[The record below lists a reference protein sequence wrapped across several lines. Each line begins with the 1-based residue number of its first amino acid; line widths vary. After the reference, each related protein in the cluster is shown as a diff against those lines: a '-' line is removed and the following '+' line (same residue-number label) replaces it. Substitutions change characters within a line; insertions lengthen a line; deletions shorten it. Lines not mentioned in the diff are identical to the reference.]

1 MIVSLYCLYII
12 IFVIISS
19 FNEFDLDSTGGYY
32 CADYEKYA
40 LLIIILR
47 MRANDESIFRTR
59 VLFLERHEV

>member
-1 MIVSLYCLYII
+1 M
-12 IFVIISS
+12 IISS